1 MDEQLP
7 TAIEQTLVAL
17 NKMSEMRSYDHT
29 RQVMTFLYQRGDEAI
44 DLGLF
49 EGPLP
54 IPAVGQSVT
63 LWTTGNPLV
72 VTRVETHYGIGQHG
86 DDKQGAQVASVLV
99 FVEPAAGHP

>member
-1 MDEQLP
+1 MDKQLP
-7 TAIEQTLVAL
+7 AAIEQTLVAR
-17 NKMSEMRSYDHT
+17 NHMNEARPYNHT

-54 IPAVGQSVT
+54 IPSVGQAVT
-63 LWTTGNPLV
+63 LWITGNPLI

-86 DDKQGAQVASVLV
+86 EDKQGAQVASVLV
-99 FVEPAAGHP
+99 FVEPAAEHP